1 MFRDFFSALYFYLL
15 SKALI
20 IILTTRKLW
29 GLFCKSRQHILSCW
43 LPTPHHSGVRVSLP
57 RGLSGGGLEA
67 GEKMDWSGRFGK
79 QFPLVSQLSDPPQQ
93 FPTPASS
100 CTAWSF
106 WISGEPLPL
115 HLPPLSWETEEPV
128 NLMANPST
136 QNPAPQ
142 ELWVPRPTAY
152 GLVGSGDI
160 SLEHAFLCA
169 RPPLAAS
176 SSTNI
181 SVYKWWTRGLSW
193 APTCWEQV
201 TAQHCFQWHINM
213 IFTALNKTLH
223 LVSEKSPCGL
233 WVPFKRVGMLST
245 QMGGFLSLQGNS
257 ASSH

>member
-1 MFRDFFSALYFYLL
+1 MQMISFLMGQASSCIFRMQAGSSLTCSRSPEPLCSHFESVFFSVL
-15 SKALI
+15 KI
-20 IILTTRKLW
+20 GHKL
-29 GLFCKSRQHILSCW
+29 
-43 LPTPHHSGVRVSLP
+43 
-57 RGLSGGGLEA
+57 RGRGQCCLQ
-67 GEKMDWSGRFGK
+67 DRSGRFGK

-152 GLVGSGDI
+152 GPVGSGDI

-181 SVYKWWTRGLSW
+181 SVYKW
-193 APTCWEQV
+193 
-201 TAQHCFQWHINM
+201 
-213 IFTALNKTLH
+213 
-223 LVSEKSPCGL
+223 
-233 WVPFKRVGMLST
+233 
-245 QMGGFLSLQGNS
+245 
-257 ASSH
+257 